1 MKLEVIKGPT
11 VEPVTAEEIKTYLHL
26 DDTDVA
32 EVTQLEAFI
41 TAARMFCEEYQKI
54 AYYPQI
60 LKVIWARDEIHETME
75 LPRSVFFSKIINVTQ
90 TQANHHR
97 TIQNYQVG
105 CGQIYSQ
112 ITFEEV
118 PDGDVSVEYEVGK
131 ENLQLED
138 VKVVIKLLVSS
149 MYTNRLPYDASGK
162 KLEEVPFGVRALL
175 DRNKVIL

>member
-1 MKLEVIKGPT
+1 MKLEVIKGPV
-11 VEPVTAEEIKTYLHL
+11 VEPVTTEEIKTYLHL
-26 DDTDVA
+26 EEMDPA
-32 EVTQLEAFI
+32 EVAQLESFI

-54 AYYPQI
+54 AYYPQT
-60 LKVIWARDEIHETME
+60 LKVTWSKTELHETME

-90 TQANHHR
+90 TNSHR
-97 TIQNYQVG
+97 NISGFQVG
-105 CGQIYSQ
+105 CGQVYSQ
-112 ITFEEV
+112 ITFENM

-131 ENLQLED
+131 EDLQLED

-175 DRNKVIL
+175 NRGRVIL